1 MKFYLTKRVKQ
12 SRREKKSVAKILF
25 LNQMLIFVRNMHK
38 MSEIKNV
45 QKYLIYC
52 SITKKK

>member
-1 MKFYLTKRVKQ
+1 MKFYLTKRGKQ

-38 MSEIKNV
+38 MSEIKMS
-45 QKYLIYC
+45 K
-52 SITKKK
+52 ST